1 MEFAEIRQPHPDWPW
16 TLSEGG
22 NLFRTF
28 TWKNIEYDL
37 AELYPDN
44 DSFLILEQKDP
55 ADETRYWFIQSAIAL
70 KGPQK
75 DFILWAWAGTGR
87 AARCCWS
94 GATTGRIWTLSLT
107 FLNKPFTETPWIFPV
122 TRASFNG
129 GML

>member
-28 TWKNIEYDL
+28 TWNNIEYDL

-75 DFILWAWAGTGR
+75 VFYIVGVGWNGVSGPVLVE
-87 AARCCWS
+87 RCYHWKDLDTVIGIFEQAFQRKPVDLS
-94 GATTGRIWTLSLT
+94 GY
-107 FLNKPFTETPWIFPV
+107 E
-122 TRASFNG
+122 SFF
-129 GML
+129 

>member
-28 TWKNIEYDL
+28 TWNNIEYDL

-75 DFILWAWAGTGR
+75 DFYLYNRQDAKAYRPIFQIHNNYIWSR
-87 AARCCWS
+87 QAR
-94 GATTGRIWTLSLT
+94 L
-107 FLNKPFTETPWIFPV
+107 
-122 TRASFNG
+122 
-129 GML
+129 

>member
-75 DFILWAWAGTGR
+75 DFYIVGVGWNGPEGGHLMERCGGAREAVELFR
-87 AARCCWS
+87 AAWR
-94 GATTGRIWTLSLT
+94 GEHLDFTGFEDQSD
-107 FLNKPFTETPWIFPV
+107 
-122 TRASFNG
+122 
-129 GML
+129 MLPGNS